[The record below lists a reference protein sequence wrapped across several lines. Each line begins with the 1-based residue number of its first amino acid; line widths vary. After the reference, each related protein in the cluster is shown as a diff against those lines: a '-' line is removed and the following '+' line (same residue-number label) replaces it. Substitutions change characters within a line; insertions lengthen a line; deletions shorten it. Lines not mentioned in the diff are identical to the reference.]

1 MPLEFK
7 KSDASM
13 LRTAGELSAAFLS
26 FVVAIALG
34 WWFGRLLDGW
44 LGTPPWLTMV
54 FSLFGLVAGVLN
66 VYRTVSRAI
75 RQPPTTTHQPPATSR
90 QPPTA
95 SHEHQPPATSH
106 QPPATR
112 PS

>member
-1 MPLEFK
+1 MFFFRN
-7 KSDASM
+7 SDASM
-13 LRTAGELSAAFLS
+13 IRTAGELSAAFLS

-44 LGTPPWLTMV
+44 FGTPPWQTLV

-75 RQPPTTTHQPPATSR
+75 RQPPATSPEPPATGHQPPATQHR
-90 QPPTA
+90 
-95 SHEHQPPATSH
+95 
-106 QPPATR
+106 
-112 PS
+112 